1 MANKARIG
9 IIGCGDHQRRALMP
23 QLASVDEAELVAC
36 ADIDEVAAATASK
49 EFGFERPYLDYHDM
63 LSGEELDGVMITTPH
78 YLLKT
83 AAIDAIE
90 SGRNVFIE
98 KPMGVSV
105 QEAREIREAAHRAGV
120 SVMVGYCLRY
130 AEGRRTMKSLIDSG
144 AIGDVTT
151 INAGKGTSPL
161 GGWLA
166 DVDKGGG
173 VLLWL
178 GVHITDQVLWMAG
191 SEAQRVYGEV
201 YRHTADGVDQNSVF
215 SIRFSNEVTANV
227 TCSQNV
233 GGGVGFDY
241 IEVMGTAGRIK
252 SEWPSNVINVV
263 SETVEEYRHPTLIV
277 PPEPRA
283 YVEKMYRDELQ
294 AWVQSVNQRTD
305 PPITVDDG
313 VNVLE
318 VISAVFESGRSN
330 SPVTLR

>member
-1 MANKARIG
+1 MVEKSRIG
-9 IIGCGDHQRRALMP
+9 IVGCGDHQRRALMP
-23 QLASVDEAELVAC
+23 QLATVEQAELVAC
-36 ADIDEVAAATASK
+36 ADIDEVAAVTASNQ
-49 EFGFERPYLDYHDM
+49 FGFQRPYIDYRDM
-63 LSGEELDGVMITTPH
+63 LDSEELDGVMITTPH
-78 YLLKT
+78 HLLKS

-90 SGRNVFIE
+90 SGSNVFIE
-98 KPMGVSV
+98 KPMGVNV
-105 QEAREIREAAHRAGV
+105 QDAYEIRDAAHRAGV

-130 AEGRRTMKSLIDSG
+130 AEGRRIMKSLIDSG
-144 AIGDVTT
+144 AIGEITT

-161 GGWLA
+161 DGWRTEA
-166 DVDKGGG
+166 DKGGG

-191 SEAQRVYGEV
+191 SEVTRVYGEV
-201 YRHTADGVDQNSVF
+201 YRHTEDGVDQNSAF
-215 SIRFSNEVTANV
+215 TIRFANEVTANV

-233 GGGVGFDY
+233 GGRVGFDY

-252 SEWPSNVINVV
+252 SEWPSNIINVV
-263 SETVEEYRHPTLIV
+263 SETVGEYRHPTLIV

-283 YVEKMYRDELQ
+283 YVEKMYRDELDS
-294 AWVQSVNQRTD
+294 WVRSVNQRTD

-318 VISAVFESGRSN
+318 VISAVFESGKSN

>member
-1 MANKARIG
+1 MTDKARIG
-9 IIGCGDHQRRALMP
+9 IVGCGDHQQRALMP
-23 QLASVDEAELVAC
+23 QLATLESADLVAC
-36 ADIDEVAAATASK
+36 ADIDEVAAVTASN

-63 LSGEELDGVMITTPH
+63 LETEQLDGVMITTPH
-78 YLLKT
+78 HMLKT

-90 SGRNVFIE
+90 SGCNVFIE

-105 QEAREIREAAHRAGV
+105 QEAHEVRDAARKAGV

-130 AEGRRTMKSLIDSG
+130 AEGRMIMKSLIDSG
-144 AIGDVTT
+144 AIGDITT

-161 GGWLA
+161 SGWLTE
-166 DVDKGGG
+166 VDKGGG

-178 GVHITDQVLWMAG
+178 GVHIIDQVLWMAG
-191 SEAQRVYGEV
+191 SESTRVYGEV
-201 YRHTADGVDQNSVF
+201 YRHSYDGVDQNSAF
-215 SIRFSNEVTANV
+215 TIRFANEVTANV

-263 SETVEEYRHPTLIV
+263 SEAVEEYRHPTLIV

-283 YVEKMYRDELQ
+283 YVEKMYRDELD
-294 AWVQSVNQRTD
+294 AWVRSVNDRTD

-318 VISAVFESGRSN
+318 IISAVFDSGKTN
-330 SPVTLR
+330 SPVALR

>member
-1 MANKARIG
+1 MVEKSRIG
-9 IIGCGDHQRRALMP
+9 IVGCGDHQRRALLP
-23 QLASVDEAELVAC
+23 QLATVEQAELVAC
-36 ADIDEVAAATASK
+36 ADVDEVAAVTASNQ
-49 EFGFERPYLDYHDM
+49 FGFERPYLDYRDM
-63 LSGEELDGVMITTPH
+63 LDGEDLDGVMITTPH
-78 YLLKT
+78 HLLKS

-90 SGRNVFIE
+90 SGCNVFIE
-98 KPMGVSV
+98 KPMGVNV
-105 QEAREIREAAHRAGV
+105 QEALEIRDAADRSGV

-130 AEGRRTMKSLIDSG
+130 AEGRRTMKSLIESG
-144 AIGDVTT
+144 AIGAITA

-161 GGWLA
+161 DGWRTE
-166 DVDKGGG
+166 VDKGGG

-178 GVHITDQVLWMAG
+178 GVHITDQVLWMAE
-191 SEAQRVYGEV
+191 SEATRVYGEV
-201 YRHTADGVDQNSVF
+201 YRHTDDGVDQNSTF
-215 SIRFSNEVTANV
+215 TINFSNDVSASV

-252 SEWPSNVINVV
+252 SEWPSNIINVV

-277 PPEPRA
+277 PPEPRG
-283 YVEKMYRDELQ
+283 YVEKMYRDELDS
-294 AWVQSVNQRTD
+294 WVRSVNQRTD

-318 VISAVFESGRSN
+318 VISAVFESGKSN

>member
-1 MANKARIG
+1 MTDKARIG
-9 IIGCGDHQRRALMP
+9 IVGCGDHQQRALMP
-23 QLASVDEAELVAC
+23 ELATLEQADLIAC
-36 ADIDEVAAATASK
+36 ADIDEVAAVTASK
-49 EFGFERPYLDYHDM
+49 QFGFERPYLDYRDM
-63 LSGEELDGVMITTPH
+63 LESEDLDGVMITTPH
-78 YLLKT
+78 HLLKT
-83 AAIDAIE
+83 AAIEAIE
-90 SGRNVFIE
+90 SGCNVFVE

-105 QEAREIREAAHRAGV
+105 EEALEIRDAAQKAGV

-130 AEGRRTMKSLIDSG
+130 AEGRRIMKSLIDSG
-144 AIGDVTT
+144 AIGEITT

-161 GGWLA
+161 DGWRTEA
-166 DVDKGGG
+166 DKGGG

-191 SEAQRVYGEV
+191 SEATRVYGEV
-201 YRHTADGVDQNSVF
+201 YRHTEDGVDQNSAF
-215 SIRFSNEVTANV
+215 TIRFANEVTASV

-252 SEWPSNVINVV
+252 SEWPSNIINVV

-283 YVEKMYRDELQ
+283 YVQKMYRDELD
-294 AWVQSVNQRTD
+294 AWVTSVNGRTS

-330 SPVTLR
+330 SPITLR